1 MFGYKNIFMMNG
13 NNVEQEGLPLLG
25 KITHVANNL
34 NGDVIL
40 RVFSA
45 GVRFSTGLASSYEL
59 KYARNNLK

>member
-1 MFGYKNIFMMNG
+1 MNG

-59 KYARNNLK
+59 KYDNLK